1 MKIRMKMTVSGLRN
15 GVPWPPRGGV
25 LDVPDVEGAALCA
38 MGGAEPV
45 AEADS
50 DVEKAVP
57 EADAEQRTALTS
69 QTASAVVHGGDSED
83 SAGDEPTGAAGSAP
97 APAKKGTPARKTA
110 AKKTA
115 APPAARGSG
124 IRGSARQRVP
134 SKAKTVRSLSPAPSA
149 PP

>member
-45 AEADS
+45 AEADA

-57 EADAEQRTALTS
+57 VDDAEQRTALTT
-69 QTASAVVHGGDSED
+69 QTAGAVVRGDDSED
-83 SAGDEPTGAAGSAP
+83 PAGDDASASAEDGSDEPAP
-97 APAKKGTPARKTA
+97 APAKRAAPAKKTA

-115 APPAARGSG
+115 AAPAD
-124 IRGSARQRVP
+124 
-134 SKAKTVRSLSPAPSA
+134 SK
-149 PP
+149 